1 MITGSSNQ
9 RRASVA
15 GAPVEV
21 VKLGY
26 PWAPQ
31 HDRESQATADALAQ
45 ERRRIAADVHDLVM
59 QDLALALATARAL
72 SDDAARSSLAGIVVA
87 AGDRALEGARQI
99 IGELAERDREPVVEA
114 VECSVRTAARHV
126 PLSFDADGVPAG
138 AQPDQRTLD
147 TLVHVGR
154 EAVTNAIKH
163 AEPQAVEVVLE
174 YDDEWRLHVRDDG
187 RGFDAGDASLGFGLR
202 SMKQHAHMLGGS
214 LRVSSA
220 AGAGTTV
227 QASLP

>member
-1 MITGSSNQ
+1 MITGSTNQ
-9 RRASVA
+9 RRTDVA
-15 GAPVEV
+15 GAPVGV
-21 VKLGY
+21 VTLDR
-26 PWAPQ
+26 PWARQ
-31 HDRESQATADALAQ
+31 QDRESQATADALAQ

-72 SDDAARSSLAGIVVA
+72 NDDAAPSSLASIVVA
-87 AGDRALEGARQI
+87 AGERALEGARQI
-99 IGELAERDREPVVEA
+99 VGELAEREREPVVEA
-114 VECSVRTAARHV
+114 VECSVRVAARHV

-138 AQPDQRTLD
+138 TQPDQQTLD

-163 AEPQAVEVVLE
+163 ADPQAVEVVLE

-187 RGFDAGDASLGFGLR
+187 RGFDARDARLGFGLR

-227 QASLP
+227 RASLP